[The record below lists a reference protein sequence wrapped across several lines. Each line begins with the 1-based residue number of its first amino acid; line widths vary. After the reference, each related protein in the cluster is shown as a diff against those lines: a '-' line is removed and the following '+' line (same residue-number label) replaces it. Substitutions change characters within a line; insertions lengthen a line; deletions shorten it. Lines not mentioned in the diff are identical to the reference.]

1 MSEIC
6 PVCGLP
12 KELCVCETIAKEKQ
26 KIIVKIVKGKYKDM
40 FLTLIEGIDVK
51 GQELKNVIKQ
61 LKHNLACGGNIRDNA
76 IELQGDHRKRIKE
89 VLQKLGFN
97 VGNIEIRDEV
107 SKS

>member
-6 PVCGLP
+6 SVCGLP

-26 KIIVKIVKGKYKDM
+26 KIIVKIVQGKFKNM
-40 FLTLIEGIDVK
+40 FLTIVEGIDIK
-51 GQELKNVIKQ
+51 GEETKRIAKQ
-61 LKHNLACGGNIRDNA
+61 LKQSLACGGSFKDNA

-97 VGNIEIRDEV
+97 VDNIEIRDET
-107 SKS
+107 K